1 MPDASIET
9 GWVPLPCVCANV
21 RRLARVAT
29 RLYDDELRPVGLE
42 VGQFAL
48 LATLRRSGEMSQRQL
63 AVGLG
68 MDTSSL
74 TRTLALLS
82 RQGWISKQTGADRR
96 SRVFRI
102 TAEGSEQFK
111 RALPYWQR
119 AQQAFSAVV
128 GATRASQLSELV
140 NSAAAELHRQARRRR
155 PQAGPGDAA
164 SEGARSGKSKKR

>member
-1 MPDASIET
+1 MPRASIET
-9 GWVPLPCVCANV
+9 EWVPLPCVCANV

-29 RLYDDELRPVGLE
+29 RLYDDELRPAGLE

-48 LATLRRSGEMSQRQL
+48 LATLRRSGDMTQRQL
-63 AVGLG
+63 ALGLG

-82 RQGWISKQTGADRR
+82 RQGWISRQTGADRR
-96 SRVFRI
+96 SRVFSI
-102 TAEGSEQFK
+102 TAEGSAQFK

-119 AQQAFSAVV
+119 AQQAFSDVV
-128 GATRASQLSELV
+128 GVTRASQLSELV

-155 PQAGPGDAA
+155 PHAGQRDAD
-164 SEGARSGKSKKR
+164 SDSARRGKSRRR